1 MKPREGE
8 SAREEMQKENERI
21 RRIMVLRNG
30 VIELDSEDCQIIT
43 PLGIVNSEAGEAKKS
58 KTDHIFSFSFIC
70 PAEAMGTYLYY
81 KVTLT
86 CDTLPI

>member
-8 SAREEMQKENERI
+8 SAREEMQKENERS

-43 PLGIVNSEAGEAKKS
+43 PLGIVNSEA
-58 KTDHIFSFSFIC
+58 
-70 PAEAMGTYLYY
+70 
-81 KVTLT
+81 
-86 CDTLPI
+86 

>member
-43 PLGIVNSEAGEAKKS
+43 PLGIVNSEA
-58 KTDHIFSFSFIC
+58 
-70 PAEAMGTYLYY
+70 
-81 KVTLT
+81 
-86 CDTLPI
+86 